1 VSAVGMRARA
11 DLRRRLASVLIL
23 TLATGI
29 VGAVAITA
37 FTSAWRSDT
46 AYARYRAEVRE
57 PEVLTAGCRNG
68 FFPPLDVDAASQL
81 PAVAYADRFMF
92 INPVGA
98 YQADGRSALFGKTA
112 KTDAFEGSLLAPQRP
127 NQALPM
133 KLIAGRFPETADE
146 AAVSWGPGFTQAGV
160 GDTITV
166 KMFSHKVSYQDLFSG
181 RKPFPGA
188 FEKPVPLTVTG
199 IVLTPNDLNG
209 TDSTIVTTYAFYEAH
224 QHTKF
229 GCDAAAMHL
238 TQGLAGIPAFGD
250 QISQLEP
257 NAFFFDMTQEA
268 IIAARSTHLRSII
281 TRLFGWLVV
290 IAGLL
295 VVGQALIRRTVLAST
310 EDPILRALG
319 MSRGQITCVA
329 LVTGAIVGFGGAAI
343 AVAVST
349 AASPFT
355 SYGITKMIDPIQGAH
370 IDPAVTIVAV
380 VAIVAVA
387 LLLTGVPAWRL
398 ASARG
403 GIAGAA
409 EPAEPGR
416 PSRVATALASIGMP
430 VSAVAG
436 ARLALEPGHGRSATP
451 VRSAVVGL
459 SLTVAAMIAA
469 FGFAAS
475 MHHFVTTP
483 ALWGVTGD
491 FGTGSP
497 FSGEL
502 FQQKAVPMLERN
514 PAFSDITIGNF
525 QNAVYVS
532 NGGPVVS
539 ANAWGLTPTKGSPV
553 VPTMLAGRWPTS
565 DNEIALGATT
575 LDQIGASIGDR
586 IPVSAGGKT
595 YDLTIVGEP
604 VFPDFGFGPGF
615 GQGAGLTFESLQRY
629 YPDVSVALALGRF
642 TSGVDQEAVAEQI
655 NPALRQLHAGFQPGK
670 LGDLGDSTKEAQR
683 SQNVPLALASLFTLS
698 ALATLIHVLITSVRR
713 RRKDLAILRTLG
725 FKKRQVASAV
735 AWQSVVLAVV
745 ALLIGVPTGVLI
757 GRLGW
762 SLFATN
768 LGVVSVPVIAWVPVV
783 AAIPVTVVVAVLISI
798 GPALAARRTKPAM
811 VLRAE

>member
-11 DLRRRLASVLIL
+11 DLRRRLASVVIL
-23 TLATGI
+23 TLATGL

-37 FTSAWRSDT
+37 FTAARRSDT
-46 AYARYRAEVRE
+46 AYARYRAAVHE

-68 FFPPLDVDAASQL
+68 LFPPLNVDQAAHL
-81 PAVAYADRFMF
+81 PPVASAERFML
-92 INPVGA
+92 INPVGVF
-98 YQADGRSALFGKTA
+98 QADKTSALFGDR
-112 KTDAFEGSLLAPQRP
+112 DAFEGGLLASSVP
-127 NQALPM
+127 NQPLPM
-133 KLIAGRFPETADE
+133 KLMAGRFPEAANE
-146 AAVSWGPGFTQAGV
+146 AAVSWGPGYDHANV
-160 GDTITV
+160 GDTIYV
-166 KMFSHKVSYQDLFSG
+166 QMIAHGISPNNIFSG
-181 RKPFPGA
+181 EKPPPGA
-188 FEKPVPLTVTG
+188 FEKKIPLTVTG

-209 TDSTIVTTYAFYEAH
+209 TDNTVLTTYPFWQAH
-224 QHTKF
+224 KNTAF
-229 GCDAAAMHL
+229 GCDAATLHL
-238 TQGLAGIPAFGD
+238 KDGLAGIPAFGD
-250 QISQLEP
+250 AISQLEP

-268 IIAARSTHLRSII
+268 IIAGRSTHLRSII

-319 MSRGQITCVA
+319 MSRGQITRVA
-329 LVTGAIVGFGGAAI
+329 LVTGAIVGVGGALI
-343 AVAVST
+343 AVAGST

-355 SYGITKMIDPIQGAH
+355 SFGIAKMIDPVQGVYVEPVLTVAGV
-370 IDPAVTIVAV
+370 VTIVV
-380 VAIVAVA
+380 VA

-398 ASARG
+398 AAARG
-403 GIAGAA
+403 GAAGAV
-409 EPAEPGR
+409 ELSGSGR
-416 PSRVATALASIGMP
+416 SSRVATALASVGMP

-436 ARLALEPGHGRSATP
+436 ARLALEPGHGRTATP

-475 MHHFVTTP
+475 MRHFVDTP

-497 FSGEL
+497 FSGKF
-502 FQQKAVPMLERN
+502 FQQQAVPALERN
-514 PAFSDITIGNF
+514 PGFSDMTVGNF
-525 QNAVYVS
+525 QNSVYLS
-532 NGGPVVS
+532 NGGSIVS
-539 ANAWGLTPTKGSPV
+539 ANAWGLSSVKGAPV
-553 VPTMLAGRWPTS
+553 VPTMLAGRWPTGN
-565 DNEIALGATT
+565 DEIALGATT
-575 LDQIGASIGDR
+575 LAQLGAKIGDR
-586 IPVSAGGKT
+586 IAVSAGGKT
-595 YDLTIVGEP
+595 YALTIVGEP

-615 GQGAGLTFESLQRY
+615 GQGAGLTYEGLQRF
-629 YPDVSVALALGRF
+629 YPDMSVGLAMGRF
-642 TSGVDQEAVAEQI
+642 APGVDQEAVSQQI
-655 NPALRQLHAGFQPGK
+655 NPTLRPLQAEFQPGA
-670 LGDLGDSTKEAQR
+670 LATLGDSTKEAQR
-683 SQNVPLALASLFTLS
+683 SENVPLILASLFTLS
-698 ALATLIHVLITSVRR
+698 ALATLVHVLVTSVRR

-735 AWQSVVLAVV
+735 AWQSIVLAVV
-745 ALLIGVPTGVLI
+745 ALLIGVPAGVLV

-768 LGVVSVPVIAWVPVV
+768 LGVVSVPVVAWVPVV
-783 AAIPVTVVVAVLISI
+783 AAIPVTIVVAVLISI